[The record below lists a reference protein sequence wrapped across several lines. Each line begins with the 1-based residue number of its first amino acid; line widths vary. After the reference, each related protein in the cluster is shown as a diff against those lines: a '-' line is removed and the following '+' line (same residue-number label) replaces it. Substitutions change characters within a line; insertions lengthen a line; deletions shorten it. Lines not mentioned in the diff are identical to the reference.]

1 MLLREHEGSP
11 RYFQHVVSLGNGHGC
26 YWSSCDDMWCRSY
39 LNNNEWSGV
48 CVYVCAHSVLP
59 PLGHRPADRKWVCC
73 RECAAGFLSSSS
85 RSVSAPLALTHS
97 PLVVVS
103 LIHCEVWW
111 TPRPSPPRASTLISV
126 PDAAARRRQPRL
138 GLRAS
143 KPTSSQVLYQK
154 SSYYRY
160 FFLTAGL
167 ASRLVSGI
175 HVKTPALENGKMLN

>member
-1 MLLREHEGSP
+1 MNHFLHWTNLFSSFQAADQHCLASSFVSLTEKKQKKKTICRVLLREHEGSP

-48 CVYVCAHSVLP
+48 CVYMYVCAHSVLP

-97 PLVVVS
+97 SRRCESDS
-103 LIHCEVWW
+103 LWSLMDPHHS
-111 TPRPSPPRASTLISV
+111 PRP
-126 PDAAARRRQPRL
+126 PRL
-138 GLRAS
+138 HTHLRPWCRS
-143 KPTSSQVLYQK
+143 
-154 SSYYRY
+154 
-160 FFLTAGL
+160 TA
-167 ASRLVSGI
+167 AT
-175 HVKTPALENGKMLN
+175 TPAGTPC